1 MKQNELKEESSV
13 DITDIMK
20 QSILIRSEPIDGRNL
35 VLDLS
40 FSDMGMDQVEDVLSI
55 ILERF
60 LIPLSSK
67 CVCDL
72 ECEDRRLKA
81 EKLQATFMMHLEKNR
96 YPSATADIFFKD
108 GPIKKKGD
116 LREFYYP
123 QHGSRPNP
131 YSDVS
136 ADYRRTL
143 AEMFGEK
150 LNGPCDADS
159 FMQLVSIEKT
169 KFLATPNW
177 SEAGMILSSDLS
189 SFTAG
194 RYSITLKLETA
205 VSAFEQQEL
214 IAFFAELATE
224 LASINDTCKGAVM
237 LDSNGGQYLF
247 AHASMFSSL
256 PSYKPFWL
264 DGKETHPYNWYN
276 SHYLLGAEWFNIL
289 PQRFY
294 AALEPRLE
302 TIKDDRCFQVT
313 RLANGNTIVRFTKGL
328 MEMNLQDM
336 YAIRNVLAP
345 MLRPGVGFV
354 HNGWDFRQRW
364 EMRPIQK
371 GEFHI
376 MKNGSVVLKYNLES
390 APYIDKQYLCP
401 SWNERF

>member
-1 MKQNELKEESSV
+1 M

-96 YPSATADIFFKD
+96 CPSATADIFFKD

-143 AEMFGEK
+143 VEMFGEK

-177 SEAGMILSSDLS
+177 SEAGMILLSDLS
-189 SFTAG
+189 SFLN
-194 RYSITLKLETA
+194 S
-205 VSAFEQQEL
+205 
-214 IAFFAELATE
+214 
-224 LASINDTCKGAVM
+224 
-237 LDSNGGQYLF
+237 
-247 AHASMFSSL
+247 FS
-256 PSYKPFWL
+256 
-264 DGKETHPYNWYN
+264 
-276 SHYLLGAEWFNIL
+276 
-289 PQRFY
+289 
-294 AALEPRLE
+294 
-302 TIKDDRCFQVT
+302 
-313 RLANGNTIVRFTKGL
+313 L
-328 MEMNLQDM
+328 M
-336 YAIRNVLAP
+336 
-345 MLRPGVGFV
+345 
-354 HNGWDFRQRW
+354 
-364 EMRPIQK
+364 
-371 GEFHI
+371 
-376 MKNGSVVLKYNLES
+376 
-390 APYIDKQYLCP
+390 
-401 SWNERF
+401 